1 MIPLCEMS
9 RTDKSTETESRLV
22 VSGGWGPGRVE
33 ELWVQA
39 NDAEFLLFPFF
50 FFEHDSSYSF
60 SWPCCGACGILV
72 F

>member
-39 NDAEFLLFPFF
+39 NDAEFLLFFPFF
-50 FFEHDSSYSF
+50 FLSMT
-60 SWPCCGACGILV
+60 ALILFLGHAV
-72 F
+72 GHVGS

>member
-50 FFEHDSSYSF
+50 FLSMT
-60 SWPCCGACGILV
+60 ALIV
-72 F
+72 FLGHAVGHVGS